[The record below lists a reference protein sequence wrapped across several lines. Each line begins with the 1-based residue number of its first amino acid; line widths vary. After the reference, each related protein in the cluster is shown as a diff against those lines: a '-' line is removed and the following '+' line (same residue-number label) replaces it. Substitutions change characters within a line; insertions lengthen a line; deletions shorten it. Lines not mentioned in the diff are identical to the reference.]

1 MERNDVKII
10 LDGLDVAHAE
20 IAHSSWCFDL
30 INPALPKLIGGDC
43 EVLLDAL

>member
-1 MERNDVKII
+1 MKII

-20 IAHSSWCFDL
+20 IVHSYLCFDL
-30 INPALPKLIGGDC
+30 INAALPKLIGGDG